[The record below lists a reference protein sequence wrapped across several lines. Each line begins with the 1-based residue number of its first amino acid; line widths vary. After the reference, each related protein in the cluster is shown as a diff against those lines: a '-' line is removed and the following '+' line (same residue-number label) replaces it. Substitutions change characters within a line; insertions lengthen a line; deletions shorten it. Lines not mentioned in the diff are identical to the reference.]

1 MKNTQMGVN
10 SLSIPTTRCSLDVPQ
25 LDCSVAHS
33 MVFCGRFI
41 CNQCVPSSLEPGVC
55 CPLNSPHPPEESA
68 ARIGWLRKH
77 HVMSQPLN
85 LGVFRHRIVAT
96 STLELN
102 LQGIERLKEDF
113 REVAAW
119 TESKEQLAV
128 IALSA
133 ATCAASSAN
142 V

>member
-1 MKNTQMGVN
+1 M
-10 SLSIPTTRCSLDVPQ
+10 
-25 LDCSVAHS
+25 H
-33 MVFCGRFI
+33 
-41 CNQCVPSSLEPGVC
+41 PS
-55 CPLNSPHPPEESA
+55 EESA

-77 HVMSQPLN
+77 QTMSQPLD
-85 LGVFRHRIVAT
+85 LGVCRHCAVAT
-96 STLELN
+96 STHELN

-133 ATCAASSAN
+133 ATCAATSAN